1 MQLSKASYYSD
12 FVIYPILVIALIGVT
27 GTHPTWSAARE
38 WLMACVA
45 GSMLWTLLEYG
56 LHRIALHRMRLF
68 SPLHAA
74 HHGAPLAYIGTPTW
88 ISVSVWLGVV
98 LLPVWVL
105 AGSRVAGGLTV
116 GIMLGYWWYGIVH
129 HVIHHRAEMAVSRH
143 FAAGYFGE
151 RRAWHMRHHYSP
163 HQGNYGVT
171 TPMWDH
177 VFGTAI
183 GAPGSAAISS

>member
-1 MQLSKASYYSD
+1 MQLSKAGYYSD
-12 FVIYPILVIALIGVT
+12 FVIYPIVAIVLIGVT
-27 GTHPTWSAARE
+27 STHPTWSAARE

-68 SPLHAA
+68 SPLHAE
-74 HHGAPLAYIGTPTW
+74 HHAAPRDYIGTPTW
-88 ISVSVWLGVV
+88 LSVAVWLGVV
-98 LLPVWVL
+98 LLPVWAL

-129 HVIHHRAEMAVSRH
+129 HVIHHRTEKSATSG
-143 FAAGYFGE
+143 FAASYFGE
-151 RRAWHMRHHYSP
+151 RRVWHLRHHYSP

-183 GAPGSAAISS
+183 GAPGSAAISR

>member
-1 MQLSKASYYSD
+1 MQLSKSAYYSD
-12 FVIYPILVIALIGVT
+12 FVIYPIVALVLIGVT
-27 GTHPTWSAARE
+27 STHLTWSAARE
-38 WLMACVA
+38 WLTACVG

-56 LHRIALHRMRLF
+56 LHRIALHRMRMF

-74 HHGAPLAYIGTPTW
+74 HHGAPLDYIGTPTW
-88 ISVSVWLGVV
+88 LSISVWFGIV
-98 LLPVWVL
+98 LLPVWAF

-129 HVIHHRAEMAVSRH
+129 HVIHHRSDRIAS
-143 FAAGYFGE
+143 GYFADC
-151 RRAWHMRHHYSP
+151 RAWHMRHHYSP

-171 TPMWDH
+171 TTMWDH

-183 GAPGSAAISS
+183 GARGGAAISS